1 MSDTFNNFATSTP
14 RLTVTSNNVDSSHES
29 SNGSP
34 TSWRL
39 SQIVSRCRSRITS
52 NGGVCRRRLL
62 SDNYDNNSIFKICQK
77 CHTTFNSGKY
87 FPNLY
92 LKKRLHNEFQ
102 LTSTK
107 IRGISLKG
115 GDLPLKPL
123 RNGGLVGRRGG
134 GGVNIFQI
142 YISNK
147 VYIPSVSFLAS
158 KLGDLP

>member
-77 CHTTFNSGKY
+77 CHTTFKY
-87 FPNLY
+87 ASEMKNH
-92 LKKRLHNEFQ
+92 LKKQKDCRLFMKKKENHA
-102 LTSTK
+102 
-107 IRGISLKG
+107 
-115 GDLPLKPL
+115 
-123 RNGGLVGRRGG
+123 
-134 GGVNIFQI
+134 
-142 YISNK
+142 ISNK
-147 VYIPSVSFLAS
+147 TLSVCNQTESISNKSVSNSNQTESAVGVMGTNLVGPRRMLIKKHPPS
-158 KLGDLP
+158 MN